1 MMIKKGDEQA
11 ITRRAALAAAAAIT
25 GGTVLTSCAKK
36 AGDEPAKQRP
46 KTHDKDYDVVVVGG
60 GFAGVTA
67 ARELGLDGYRVLLL
81 EARPRLGGRTF
92 TGNFLDKKVEYGGSA
107 VHWLQPHVFA
117 EMQRYGKG
125 FEEVPLVDLDATN
138 VMLSNGDIRRISPD
152 EFIREYDTA
161 MEAFNARSKE
171 LFPRP
176 FSPFFNPEV
185 LELEDV
191 SAADHIDTLGLNE
204 IQKATLNAELTLY
217 GGAPTSEFSYTSM
230 VKIYALAAWSY
241 YAFTDS
247 EKHYKISD
255 GGTLGLC
262 QAILDHS
269 GAEVRLGKVV
279 SKVVQ
284 NSDGVQVVTNDDE
297 VVTARNVVLTIPT
310 KVYDSIEFDPPLSAD
325 KQQFIEH
332 AEMCDA
338 ACMFVRF
345 EENMGNTF
353 SFCDDPN
360 PFSAIQTEHYD
371 DDTGTIVKVTLG
383 RQSLIDMNDHDAVA
397 RKMSKI
403 FPDATVRD
411 IAGYNW
417 AQDPFS
423 RQGWP
428 SYRVG
433 WFSKYKNMAKPEGRL
448 FFAGGATADGWH
460 EYIDGAVESGIRV
473 GREVRH
479 ALKVESEEGKA

>member
-1 MMIKKGDEQA
+1 M
-11 ITRRAALAAAAAIT
+11 AAAAVSAGTALASCSPNT
-25 GGTVLTSCAKK
+25 GDQPA
-36 AGDEPAKQRP
+36 EPKP
-46 KTHDKDYDVVVVGG
+46 KSHELDFDVVVVGG

-92 TGNFLDKKVEYGGSA
+92 TGKFQDKTVEYGGSA
-107 VHWLQPHVFA
+107 VHWIQPHVFA

-138 VMLSNGDIRRISPD
+138 VMLSSGDIRRIEPAK
-152 EFIREYDTA
+152 FIHEYDFA
-161 MEAFNARSKE
+161 MEAFNSRSKE

-176 FSPFFNPEV
+176 YSPFFNPEV
-185 LELEDV
+185 LALDNV
-191 SAADHIDTLGLNE
+191 SAAEHIESLGLNE
-204 IQKATLNAELTLY
+204 IQKATINAEMTLY
-217 GGAPTSEFSYTSM
+217 GGAPTSEYSYTSF
-230 VKIYALAAWSY
+230 VKLYSLAAWNY

-279 SKVVQ
+279 SEISQEQDLVRIKT
-284 NSDGVQVVTNDDE
+284 SDDAL
-297 VVTARNVVLTIPT
+297 VTAKAVVITVPT
-310 KVYDSIEFDPPLSAD
+310 KVYDSITFSPALSDD
-325 KQQFIEH
+325 KQAFIEN

-338 ACMFVRF
+338 ACMFVQFRQ
-345 EENMGNTF
+345 NIGNTF

-360 PFSAIQTEHYD
+360 PFSAIQTEYF
-371 DDTGTIVKVTLG
+371 DDTIGTIVKVTLG
-383 RQSLIDMNDHDAVA
+383 RQSLIDLNDHDAVTKEIN
-397 RKMSKI
+397 RI
-403 FPDATVRD
+403 FPEVEVVA
-411 IAGYNW
+411 ISSYNW
-417 AQDPFS
+417 ATDPFS

-433 WFSKYKNMAKPEGRL
+433 WFSKYKDMAKPEGRL
-448 FFAGGATADGWH
+448 YFAGGATADGWH
-460 EYIDGAVESGIRV
+460 EYIDGAIESGIRA
-473 GREVRH
+473 GREARA
-479 ALKVESEEGKA
+479 ALSQEAQLSS

>member
-1 MMIKKGDEQA
+1 MSKKNDQHA
-11 ITRRAALAAAAAIT
+11 ITRRSALAAAAAIA
-25 GGTVLTSCAKK
+25 GGTVLTSCAEKK
-36 AGDEPAKQRP
+36 GHEPVAPLP
-46 KTHDKDYDVVVVGG
+46 KAHDKDFDVVVVGG

-67 ARELGLDGYRVLLL
+67 ARELGLEGYRVLLL

-92 TGNFLDKKVEYGGSA
+92 TGKFLDRKVEFGGSA

-138 VMLSNGDIRRISPD
+138 VMLSSGEVRRISPD
-152 EFIREYDTA
+152 EFIHEYDSA
-161 MEAFNARSKE
+161 MEAFNSRSKE

-185 LELEDV
+185 LQLENV
-191 SAADHIDTLGLNE
+191 SAADHIETLGLND

-247 EKHYKISD
+247 EKHYKVSD

-279 SKVVQ
+279 SKIQ
-284 NSDGVQVVTNDDE
+284 QDRDGVQIATTDGQVVSAK
-297 VVTARNVVLTIPT
+297 TAVITIPT
-310 KVYDSIEFDPPLSAD
+310 KVYDSIEFNPPLSQE
-325 KQQFIEH
+325 KQQFIAN

-360 PFSAIQTEHYD
+360 PFTAVQTEHFD
-371 DDTGTIVKVTLG
+371 DSTGTIVKVTLG
-383 RQSLIDMNDHDAVA
+383 RQSLIDMNDRDVVA
-397 RKMSKI
+397 AEMKKL
-403 FPDATVRD
+403 FPDATMRD
-411 IAGYNW
+411 MASYNW
-417 AQDPFS
+417 VADPFS
-423 RQGWP
+423 KQGWP

-433 WFSKYKNMAKPEGRL
+433 WFSKYKDMAKAEGRL
-448 FFAGGATADGWH
+448 YFAGGATADGWH

-473 GREVRH
+473 GREVRKAM
-479 ALKVESEEGKA
+479 ALESQAGVA